1 MRVLDLTD
9 EHVVYSTKLLADL
22 GAEVIRLEPPDPDSV
37 RRFRLREEQ
46 ESERERVD
54 GNTFHAYFNAG
65 KRSVALD
72 LTTSEGLALFE
83 QLCSWADVVVE
94 GLRAWGLSDEL
105 YARCC
110 EANPALVWVAAR
122 EFAPETRE
130 KPKTTEIVRF
140 ALSGLMS
147 ITGAPSQPPM
157 LVGGG
162 LSNAVVSVN
171 VAVAAYLGFI
181 SAQKTRQ
188 GGLIWVSAY
197 EALVNIMQ
205 QDLFE
210 AAFTHRAGKRCGSRH
225 RHVAVAGASPCKDGF
240 FVVSANEPANWRSLV
255 EMVGDERL
263 MDEHLN
269 DEQRRKQQTDY
280 IFELIAQWSAG
291 SRKNEVAEAGQARR
305 IPMAPVHDSLD
316 VLHDPHLRA
325 RRVFQVVDNEEVAVL
340 RAPWSEPVRPAP
352 RLGQHT
358 SEVVKEFELLTA
370 ARKGS

>member
-9 EHVVYSTKLLADL
+9 EQVVYSTKLLADL
-22 GAEVIRLEPPDPDSV
+22 GAEVIRLEPPTPDGV
-37 RRFRLREEQ
+37 RRWRLREEQ
-46 ESERERVD
+46 ESERGRVD
-54 GNTFHAYFNAG
+54 NNAFHAYFNAG
-65 KRSVALD
+65 KRSVTLD
-72 LTTSEGLALFE
+72 STTPEGLSRFV
-83 QLCSWADVVVE
+83 QLCSCTDVVVE
-94 GLRAWGLSDEL
+94 GLRAWWPSDEI

-110 EANPALVWVAAR
+110 EANPALIWVAAR
-122 EFAPETRE
+122 EFAPGTRE
-130 KPKTTEIVRF
+130 QPKTTEIVRY

-147 ITGAPSQPPM
+147 ITGAPGQPPM

-181 SAQKTRQ
+181 SAQRTRQ

-197 EALVNIMQ
+197 EALVNVMQ

-210 AAFTHRAGKRCGSRH
+210 AAFTQQAGKRCGSRH
-225 RHVAVAGASPCKDGF
+225 RHVAIAGASPCQDGF

-255 EMVGDERL
+255 EMVGDKRL

-269 DEQRRKQQTDY
+269 DEQWRKQQTDY

-305 IPMAPVHDSLD
+305 IPMAPVHDSRD
-316 VLHDPHLRA
+316 VLQDPHLHA
-325 RRVFQVVDNEEVAVL
+325 RGVFQEMDNEAVAVL
-340 RAPWSEPVRPAP
+340 RAPWSEPLRPAP

-358 SEVVKEFELLTA
+358 AEVVKEFELLTA
-370 ARKGS
+370 ARNGL